1 MTASK
6 QLKALIAGLATVAA
20 VGTAIAQGTP
30 PTANKADPAVGA
42 GQQSSQQT
50 PMGTT
55 GVQAQSGTATSG
67 SSGTTGSS
75 STMGASGSTGSTSG
89 ASSSPSTASTP
100 STSGSTSGSSS
111 TMGAGSTDTS
121 ASAGGTTGGRTAR
134 ADRN

>member
-6 QLKALIAGLATVAA
+6 QLKALLAGFATVAV
-20 VGTAIAQGTP
+20 VGTAVAQGNP
-30 PTANKADPAVGA
+30 PNPNKADPAVGA

-55 GVQAQSGTATSG
+55 GTQASGNATATSG
-67 SSGTTGSS
+67 ASGTTGSS
-75 STMGASGSTGSTSG
+75 ATMGAAGSTGST
-89 ASSSPSTASTP
+89 ASTP
-100 STSGSTSGSSS
+100 ATSGSTSGSST

-121 ASAGGTTGGRTAR
+121 ASGGTGSRTAR

>member
-6 QLKALIAGLATVAA
+6 QLKGLLAGLATVAV

-30 PTANKADPAVGA
+30 PNPNKANPATGA

-50 PMGTT
+50 PMGMT
-55 GVQAQSGTATSG
+55 GVQPSGAATATSG
-67 SSGTTGSS
+67 ASGTTGSS
-75 STMGASGSTGSTSG
+75 STMGASGSTSGSASTPSA
-89 ASSSPSTASTP
+89 ASSP

-111 TMGAGSTDTS
+111 TMGAGPTDTTTS
-121 ASAGGTTGGRTAR
+121 GTTGGRAAR